1 MLSVRL
7 VRGVVR
13 AAHHHPC
20 LMAACS
26 VPMATMPATLPA
38 CRLYG
43 SGSVTP
49 FLLGSRHGKQTLTTD
64 DRPQITEEEIAEK
77 RAASAKKRLKNR
89 EWLCDDCGN
98 WNFGRRCDCFQLKP
112 IAFICNVFVVPWGR
126 TECNRCSKPRPAGA
140 GRKPQGAATR
150 LTTSTAQWSDEPGP
164 RAAGSLKT
172 CERGPPLMDSH
183 AYTHAALTES
193 LTESHTPVTHTPPS
207 ACAHLP
213 VDESLNFLSIA
224 LKMGAVGSGE
234 GLGAG

>member
-1 MLSVRL
+1 MVALQAEVARASAEEDFDKVAQLAVELKKLKEFAARDDL
-7 VRGVVR
+7 VNKMGER
-13 AAHHHPC
+13 
-20 LMAACS
+20 
-26 VPMATMPATLPA
+26 
-38 CRLYG
+38 

-64 DRPQITEEEIAEK
+64 DRPQLTEEEIAEK

-172 CERGPPLMDSH
+172 CERGPPLVDSH
-183 AYTHAALTES
+183 AHTHGVT
-193 LTESHTPVTHTPPS
+193 HGVTHTGNPHASLLMRASPS
-207 ACAHLP
+207 R
-213 VDESLNFLSIA
+213 
-224 LKMGAVGSGE
+224 
-234 GLGAG
+234 